1 MFIIPIRPR
10 FIIAAGAALLVGCAS
25 STEVDSAAEPK
36 MITESDPALVQLVS
50 IAQNIHARTA
60 INDQIMM
67 KRYGIEDEAQFPI
80 KDMPANMRR
89 IIGYPGGQQFELERI
104 IKNLCIEGGLGY
116 LNPQGRKPIS
126 GIFVFFDGQLRTV
139 GEFIADAGRQAGFR
153 ADVVLDFTAKP
164 APTVQIQ
171 YKELML

>member
-1 MFIIPIRPR
+1 MTIPSRMIL
-10 FIIAAGAALLVGCAS
+10 AAGTALLVGCAS
-25 STEVDSAAEPK
+25 NEVVPLNEPR

-50 IAQNIHARTA
+50 IAQNLHARTA
-60 INDQIMM
+60 INDQIMT
-67 KRYGIEDEAQFPI
+67 KRYGIEDEAQLPI

-89 IIGYPGGQQFELERI
+89 IVGYPGGQQFELERI
-104 IKNLCIEGGLGY
+104 IKNLCIEGGLSY
-116 LNPQGRKPIS
+116 INPQGRKPIS

-153 ADVVLDFTAKP
+153 ADVVLDLTSKP

-171 YKELML
+171 YKELVL